1 MKYSATRPVRTAALF
16 FCTVLLFV
24 SAVFAQNDI
33 KLDVDASRAAINIIH
48 VNETFAAKTGDF
60 DLYYPKWIPGE
71 HSPTGTINDV
81 VNLYIT
87 ADGKPLKWQ
96 RDPVDM
102 FAFHVTNTQ
111 PAKQIEVQFDDVSQP
126 GTVATANLARIK
138 WNRLLM
144 YPRGVKSD
152 DINVTASMR
161 VPAGWQY
168 ATALPVTNES
178 GGTVNFGEV
187 NLTAFIDSPAIIGKY
202 FVKVPLSNDPVPV
215 EMDIAGET
223 PESIK
228 YKPETLEGWKNLV
241 KQANLAFGAHHYK
254 SYKFLLTLSDYG
266 GSEGLEHH
274 ESSEDGTYE
283 AALSDQ
289 YKLIDL
295 GDLLS
300 HEYTHSWNG
309 KYRRPASL
317 TTPDFEQPMHGEL
330 LWVYEGLTQYLGH
343 VFPARSGLW
352 TPEIYRDY
360 IADTYAQ
367 MDTQTGRR
375 WRPLVDTATSVQ
387 ITYSSPRAWMNERR
401 RVDYYDEGS
410 LIWLDAD
417 VLIRQKSN
425 GKRSLDDFLHKF
437 HGGPSNDPHVV
448 PYTFDDVVKTLNEV
462 MPYDWRTFFMDRVY
476 NINKTAPIGGITN
489 GGWKLVYNDTP
500 NVQDGSRGVGANLM
514 YSIGLI
520 VNAQGVVRDI
530 SPDLAAG
537 KAGLAPGMVIKKVN
551 GQDYSY
557 DVIHKAV
564 AATKNGPAPI
574 RLEVQN
580 SGDTA
585 TYDLSYTGGEKYPHL
600 VRDESKPDY
609 LSASAN
615 PR

>member
-48 VNETFAAKTGDF
+48 VNETLAAKAGDF

-609 LSASAN
+609 LSAIAN

>member
-48 VNETFAAKTGDF
+48 VNETFAAKAGDF

-609 LSASAN
+609 LSAIAN